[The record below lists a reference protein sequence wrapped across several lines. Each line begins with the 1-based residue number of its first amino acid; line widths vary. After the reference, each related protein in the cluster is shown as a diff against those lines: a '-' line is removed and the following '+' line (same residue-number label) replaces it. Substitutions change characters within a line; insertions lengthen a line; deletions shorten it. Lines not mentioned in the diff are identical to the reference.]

1 MVGNT
6 GTVLIIVRTN
16 DSFFSIKIFR
26 WNMMS
31 STEQL
36 KSKADKDSQSQYVYK
51 LINGVKMDTS
61 RDSEVK

>member
-36 KSKADKDSQSQYVYK
+36 KSKADKDSQSLYVYK

-61 RDSEVK
+61 RDSEVN

>member
-1 MVGNT
+1 
-6 GTVLIIVRTN
+6 
-16 DSFFSIKIFR
+16 
-26 WNMMS
+26 MMS

-36 KSKADKDSQSQYVYK
+36 KSKADKDSQSHYVYK

>member
-36 KSKADKDSQSQYVYK
+36 KSKADKDSQSHYVYK

-61 RDSEVK
+61 RDSEVN

>member
-1 MVGNT
+1 
-6 GTVLIIVRTN
+6 
-16 DSFFSIKIFR
+16 
-26 WNMMS
+26 MS

-36 KSKADKDSQSQYVYK
+36 KSKADKDSQSLYVYK